1 MNCKIELS
9 PRFQKDVKHL
19 KKKYKLIKNDIS
31 LLILELKENPYSGT
45 SLGDGVFK
53 IRVPNSSIPTGKSGG
68 FRAISLVKIEDE
80 KVQLLTIYSK
90 TDKENILEKELQEI
104 LKE

>member
-1 MNCKIELS
+1 MNFKIELS

-19 KKKYKLIKNDIS
+19 KKRYKLIKNDIS
-31 LLILELKENPYSGT
+31 LLVSELKKNPYNGT
-45 SLGDGVFK
+45 SLGDGIFK

-68 FRAISLVKIEDE
+68 FRAISLVKIKDE
-80 KVQLLTIYSK
+80 KIQLLTIYSK
-90 TDKENILEKELQEI
+90 TDRENILEKELQEI